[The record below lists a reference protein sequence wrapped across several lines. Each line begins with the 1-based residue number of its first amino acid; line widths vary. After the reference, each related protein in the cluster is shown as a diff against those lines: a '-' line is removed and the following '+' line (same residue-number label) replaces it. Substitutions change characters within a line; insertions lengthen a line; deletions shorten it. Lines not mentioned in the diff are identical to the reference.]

1 MNYFLWEL
9 MARSLSA
16 LPSLFLVAL
25 SWLSIQL
32 SELITARARNESV
45 RARLERLDDAVFT
58 AVREVEQVLV
68 IPLKRASASSK
79 LGMADRGAASASAAQ
94 AARACIGARGW
105 LDLSAT
111 LGLSSPELERAVGA
125 RVEAAVYE
133 LRSRPARAVGNAL
146 HAALSSGRS
155 GGVAPDVAGA
165 VSYRDST
172 MEGNT
177 RVQ

>member
-1 MNYFLWEL
+1 MNYFLWDL

-25 SWLSIQL
+25 SCLSFQL

-45 RARLERLDDAVFT
+45 LAMSERLDDAVFT

-68 IPLKRASASSK
+68 IPLKRASAGGTF
-79 LGMADRGAASASAAQ
+79 GMADRATASASAAQ
-94 AARACIGARGW
+94 AARACFGAKSW
-105 LDLSAT
+105 LDLGAT
-111 LGLSSPELERAVGA
+111 LGLSSDELERVLGA
-125 RVEAAVYE
+125 RVEAAVYQ
-133 LRSRPARAVGNAL
+133 LRGQPARVVGNAL
-146 HAALSSGRS
+146 QASLSSARR
-155 GGVAPDVAGA
+155 GGAAPDVAGA
-165 VSYRDST
+165 ASYPDST